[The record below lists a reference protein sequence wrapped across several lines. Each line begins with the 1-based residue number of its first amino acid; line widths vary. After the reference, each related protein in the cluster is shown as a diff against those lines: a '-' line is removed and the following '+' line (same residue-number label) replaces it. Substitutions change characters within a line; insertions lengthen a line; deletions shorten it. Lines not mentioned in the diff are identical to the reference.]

1 MGMIGSFFCSSFQ
14 GFKSTCSP
22 GGCDSQ
28 GHRHNG
34 KPGQAWEN
42 LLRMQHAPHVS
53 HAARRLVLPDL
64 EGALDTQQVLLQ
76 QRTVFRNQTLGA
88 MPLARF
94 RQIRGVVADRG
105 STGASSCVSCG
116 NSTPL
121 RGHPAAS
128 RLASNPCREPG
139 RDGFLYHKAGR
150 SGWRPGTPGRLSRAA
165 ANHVSPQGTCR
176 SLCWGLFLERP
187 VVIK

>member
-1 MGMIGSFFCSSFQ
+1 MGMIDSFFCSSFQ

-53 HAARRLVLPDL
+53 HTARRLVLPDL

-88 MPLARF
+88 MPLAGFPPDQGR
-94 RQIRGVVADRG
+94 
-105 STGASSCVSCG
+105 CG
-116 NSTPL
+116 
-121 RGHPAAS
+121 
-128 RLASNPCREPG
+128 
-139 RDGFLYHKAGR
+139 
-150 SGWRPGTPGRLSRAA
+150 
-165 ANHVSPQGTCR
+165 
-176 SLCWGLFLERP
+176 
-187 VVIK
+187 